1 MDNPTPAMKRPVFII
16 LLVLLSTASL
26 FAQDR
31 RPALGINL
39 EGYDYPYPAEYFTF
53 ESQQQSMEMAFM
65 YEEAGDPNGR
75 TILLFHGK
83 NFNGAYFGEV
93 MQALLDEGFNVL
105 APDQIGFG
113 KSTKP
118 DYYHYTFQQLAQNTK
133 ALADSLGISRTV
145 VLGHSMGGML
155 ATRFS
160 LMYPGTVETL
170 VLENP
175 IGLEDWKK
183 KVPYQGI
190 DHWFRQELDKTY
202 EGVKQYMSQS
212 YYDNNWSPAYDEWL
226 YLRTAFF
233 GQPGYERYAWNQ
245 ALTTDMVF
253 TQPVLYEFSD
263 LEVPAVL
270 IIGQRDR
277 TALGTGLVPDSV
289 AATMGQYPKLGKRT
303 AREIPDA
310 TLIELD
316 GIGHLPHI
324 EAFDRFMDALLST
337 IN

>member
-1 MDNPTPAMKRPVFII
+1 MKRLILITI
-16 LLVLLSTASL
+16 LLFLSTSSL
-26 FAQDR
+26 FGQDEQSE
-31 RPALGINL
+31 LGINL

-53 ESQQQSMEMAFM
+53 DSQQQSMKMAFM
-65 YEEAGDPNGR
+65 YEEADTPNGK
-75 TILLFHGK
+75 TLLLFHGK
-83 NFNGAYFGEV
+83 NFNGAYFGET
-93 MQALLDEGFNVL
+93 MQALLEEGFNVL

-113 KSTKP
+113 KSAKP
-118 DYYHYTFQQLAQNTK
+118 DYYHYTFQQLAKNTK
-133 ALADSLGISRTV
+133 ALTDSLGINRTV

-160 LMYPGTVETL
+160 LMYPEMVETL

-183 KVPYQGI
+183 KVPYQGV
-190 DHWFRQELDKTY
+190 DHWFQQELDKTY

-212 YYDNNWSPAYDEWL
+212 YYDNNWKPAYDEWL
-226 YLRTAFF
+226 HLRTGFF
-233 GQPGYERYAWNQ
+233 GQPDYERYAWNQ

-253 TQPVLYEFSD
+253 TQPVLYEFSE
-263 LEVPAVL
+263 LEVPVVL

-289 AATMGQYPKLGKRT
+289 AATMGQYPELGKRT
-303 AREIPDA
+303 ARKISNA

-316 GIGHLPHI
+316 NIGHLPHI
-324 EAFDRFMDALLST
+324 EAFDRFMEALLS
-337 IN
+337 NLK